1 MLHDTHPE
9 HVGRRG
15 LIYSAQLRR
24 IAESAKK
31 LLSTADEV
39 TVSVTTRMPH
49 GSGSVSGVDVTIASA
64 SAERMPDSAE
74 EEHTITVGVSRR
86 DFESACASVFD
97 RAMRPLTRLLDELD
111 MSPDD
116 IDEIVLVGGT
126 TRVPKVKHLLRDFFG
141 KVSLPRVIPLP
152 SYRTLAFTP
161 FSRLLMHDL
170 LPE

>member
-1 MLHDTHPE
+1 MLEDTHPE

-24 IAESAKK
+24 VAESAKK
-31 LLSTADEV
+31 LLSAAEEV
-39 TVSVTTRMPH
+39 TVSVTEMPH
-49 GSGSVSGVDVTIASA
+49 GSGSGVDVAIA
-64 SAERMPDSAE
+64 SAERVPGSA
-74 EEHTITVGVSRR
+74 EEHTITVGVSRQ

-97 RAMRPLTRLLDELD
+97 RAMLPLTRLLDELD

-126 TRVPKVKHLLRDFFG
+126 TRVPKVKHLLRDFFR
-141 KVSLPRVIPLP
+141 KVSLPHLIP
-152 SYRTLAFTP
+152 SYRTLAFTS
-161 FSRLLMHDL
+161 FSRLLIHDL